1 MCLSVCEAMYWACS
15 ASLSWKAA
23 VSRLAAASEHGGM
36 LNLENSAPLHLSPH
50 TQTHKSGF
58 VHIGG
63 LLKVDIDQTVGV
75 CSRAKVLERT
85 SV

>member
-1 MCLSVCEAMYWACS
+1 
-15 ASLSWKAA
+15 
-23 VSRLAAASEHGGM
+23 M
-36 LNLENSAPLHLSPH
+36 LNLENSAPLHLSPS

-75 CSRAKVLERT
+75 CGRAKVLERT